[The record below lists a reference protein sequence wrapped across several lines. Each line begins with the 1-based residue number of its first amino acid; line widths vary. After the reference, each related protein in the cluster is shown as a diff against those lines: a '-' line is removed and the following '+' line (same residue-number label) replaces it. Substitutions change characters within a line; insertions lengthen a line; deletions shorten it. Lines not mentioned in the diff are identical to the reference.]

1 MIKVFCDR
9 CGNLFETISSNDFDG
24 EMRKAFIKF
33 EKESP
38 LLCPECEKEVYEF
51 IFNSN
56 SKKKENSEKNDNS
69 PQKQHITIKAKG
81 FDNDWSNQAG
91 KALKEISSLLSY
103 KDEDKN
109 KEEDNESEKKKD
121 NHFYKYDCMTP
132 VLTFGTD
139 NASWDFPA
147 PELSQPPK
155 ESPSLEELLKELN
168 KTVFKAIAD
177 MPADAGYAEI
187 LDAAMDEVKKT
198 GLDKEISEAFERQLN
213 KINNDKNKKNG
224 VF

>member
-1 MIKVFCDR
+1 MIKGFCDR
-9 CGNLFETISSNDFDG
+9 CGRSVEAIDLTIGSFC
-24 EMRKAFIKF
+24 KIKERTF
-33 EKESP
+33 
-38 LLCPECEKEVYEF
+38 LLCPECQKEVYEF
-51 IFNSN
+51 ISNSN
-56 SKKKENSEKNDNS
+56 SKKKESSEKNDSS
-69 PQKQHITIKAKG
+69 PQKQHTTIKVKG
-81 FDNDWSNQAG
+81 FDNDWSSQAG

-109 KEEDNESEKKKD
+109 KEEDNESEEKKD
-121 NHFYKYDCMTP
+121 NHFYKIDYKTP

-147 PELSQPPK
+147 PEPSQPPK
-155 ESPSLEELLKELN
+155 ESPSLEELLKELD
-168 KTVFKAIAD
+168 KTVFKTIAD

-187 LDAAMDEVKKT
+187 LDATMDEVKKT
-198 GLDKEISEAFERQLN
+198 GLDKEISEAFKRQLN